1 MTKKELF
8 QAAALK
14 LIYEKGF
21 KAMTMRELA
30 TEMSCDIKNLY
41 NYTSSKDALLVEL
54 LEDISENFHLGM
66 SHIVDANLTPTQQLK
81 ELIRLHVML
90 SYEKP
95 KRVGLLIN
103 EYRNLKE
110 PHYSSFLTRRDEYE
124 DQVSTIIKRGIEQSE
139 FRSLNVQIATQSILG
154 GLRWQYDLYH
164 QNDEQLNPYDVMK
177 ELIQLILPGI
187 IAID

>member
-95 KRVGLLIN
+95 KRVGLL
-103 EYRNLKE
+103 L
-110 PHYSSFLTRRDEYE
+110 
-124 DQVSTIIKRGIEQSE
+124 
-139 FRSLNVQIATQSILG
+139 SLIHI
-154 GLRWQYDLYH
+154 
-164 QNDEQLNPYDVMK
+164 
-177 ELIQLILPGI
+177 
-187 IAID
+187 